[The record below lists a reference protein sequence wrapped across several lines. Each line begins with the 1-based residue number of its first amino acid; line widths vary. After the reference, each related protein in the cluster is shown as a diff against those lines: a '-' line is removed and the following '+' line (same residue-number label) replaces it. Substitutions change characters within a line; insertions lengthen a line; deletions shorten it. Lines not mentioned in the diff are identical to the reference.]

1 MNKLHGLVFAC
12 SVLILQ
18 CTSVALARSD
28 SANAPSDDRRITDD
42 GITDQIRTALYKN
55 PTIASND
62 ISVQTRNG
70 VVYLRGLVD
79 TNVER
84 ADIGALAR
92 GMAGVKQ
99 VVDSLELRNDVR

>member
-1 MNKLHGLVFAC
+1 MNKLHGLPLAF

-18 CTSVALARSD
+18 CTSVALARGD
-28 SANAPSDDRRITDD
+28 SVNAPQDDDRRITDD
-42 GITDQIRTALYKN
+42 IRTALYKN
-55 PTIASND
+55 PSIASND
-62 ISVQTRNG
+62 ISVQARNG

-84 ADIGALAR
+84 ADIEALAR

>member
-1 MNKLHGLVFAC
+1 MIRLQLYCMLATFCLLFGA
-12 SVLILQ
+12 SVNAG
-18 CTSVALARSD
+18 SHD
-28 SANAPSDDRRITDD
+28 EPSANDSDRQITE
-42 GITDQIRTALYKN
+42 QIRTALYKN

-84 ADIGALAR
+84 ADIEALAR
-92 GMAGVKQ
+92 GMAGVKR

>member
-1 MNKLHGLVFAC
+1 MNKLHGLLLAS

-18 CTSVALARSD
+18 CASVALARGD
-28 SANAPSDDRRITDD
+28 SANAPQDDDRRITEE
-42 GITDQIRTALYKN
+42 IRTSLYKN

-84 ADIGALAR
+84 ADIEALVR
-92 GMAGVKQ
+92 GIAGVKR

>member
-1 MNKLHGLVFAC
+1 MLASLV
-12 SVLILQ
+12 LMLQ
-18 CTSVALARSD
+18 GASVAMAHGD
-28 SANAPSDDRRITDD
+28 PAHAQPGDDHY
-42 GITDQIRTALYKN
+42 ITDQIRTALYKN
-55 PTIASND
+55 PSIASND

-84 ADIGALAR
+84 ADIEALAR
-92 GMAGVKQ
+92 GMDGVKQ